1 MGYIFFLTLKKTCIV
16 LLILGW
22 AFEKKQTGLLVE
34 ELFFVFVQV
43 KKGVFYK
50 NESPQRMQNFPFQ
63 KTVLSMFSE
72 VFLGGGC
79 RV

>member
-1 MGYIFFLTLKKTCIV
+1 MG
-16 LLILGW
+16 
-22 AFEKKQTGLLVE
+22 
-34 ELFFVFVQV
+34 ELFFMFVQIMN
-43 KKGVFYK
+43 GVVDK

-79 RV
+79 RACGLTHREKGLSKVGKNSQENH

>member
-1 MGYIFFLTLKKTCIV
+1 MG
-16 LLILGW
+16 
-22 AFEKKQTGLLVE
+22 KKQTGLLVGK
-34 ELFFVFVQV
+34 LFFMFVQIMN
-43 KKGVFYK
+43 GVIDE

-79 RV
+79 RACGLAHRQNGLSKVGKNSQENH